1 MEDENTSAVEEEPKT
16 IDDEKA
22 PRTLEEWRD
31 LVIRVRQ
38 FFVDIGILSP

>member
-1 MEDENTSAVEEEPKT
+1 MEDENTPAVEEEPKT

-31 LVIRVRQ
+31 LVIRVRRL
-38 FFVDIGILSP
+38 FVDIGIIA